1 MESLLAISPWDLS
14 AQKAQANRLRSSGD
28 TRAQLTEAARGFE
41 DMLIRK
47 WLETAR
53 KSSLE
58 PKQGAMATYQA
69 MGDDQLASMV
79 SRQGGFGVANAMVD
93 QMMAQIKDRVTDP
106 AEMVA
111 SAPTPLKRSAAN
123 AVITP
128 DKPH

>member
-1 MESLLAISPWDLS
+1 MESVLAISPWDLS

-47 WLETAR
+47 WIETAR

-58 PKQGAMATYQA
+58 PKQGAMASYQS
-69 MGDDQLASMV
+69 MSDDQLAFMV

-111 SAPTPLKRSAAN
+111 NGPSSLKSAAAN
-123 AVITP
+123 AVVDL
-128 DKPH
+128 DKQR